1 MVFESK
7 RQETCALMG
16 EKAEVCGTD
25 CGKTATP
32 VGNNLSIPR
41 FTHHPYCHVAGG
53 ILMLRRHVIWEMSA
67 SIFSEDWGCFQQ
79 GVKLTLSE
87 LRKKY

>member
-1 MVFESK
+1 M
-7 RQETCALMG
+7 A

-53 ILMLRRHVIWEMSA
+53 TLMLRMHVIWGMSA
-67 SIFSEDWGCFQQ
+67 
-79 GVKLTLSE
+79 
-87 LRKKY
+87 